1 MLLDTQAL
9 KVVNSEQND
18 GNSNSWVPQLLERT
32 QCLHVL
38 VQGEALAQFCA
49 LADGHPYIHFTDE
62 EIKA

>member
-9 KVVNSEQND
+9 KVVNSEQSKMTAIATP
-18 GNSNSWVPQLLERT
+18 GSHSSLKG
-32 QCLHVL
+32 HSAFMSFF
-38 VQGEALAQFCA
+38 EALAQFCA